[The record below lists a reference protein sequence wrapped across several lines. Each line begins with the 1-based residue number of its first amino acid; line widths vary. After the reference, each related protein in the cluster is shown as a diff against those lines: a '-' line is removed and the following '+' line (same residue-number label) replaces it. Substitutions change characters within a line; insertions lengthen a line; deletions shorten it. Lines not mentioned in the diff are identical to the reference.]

1 MLSTIHF
8 KIFLSCVKIHKTVSF
23 TVYNYRGVKFGVLTQ
38 SEAQTEGGE
47 RERER
52 ESNRMMEKIR

>member
-1 MLSTIHF
+1 MSKYIKL
-8 KIFLSCVKIHKTVSF
+8 SF

-47 RERER
+47 REKVAE
-52 ESNRMMEKIR
+52 